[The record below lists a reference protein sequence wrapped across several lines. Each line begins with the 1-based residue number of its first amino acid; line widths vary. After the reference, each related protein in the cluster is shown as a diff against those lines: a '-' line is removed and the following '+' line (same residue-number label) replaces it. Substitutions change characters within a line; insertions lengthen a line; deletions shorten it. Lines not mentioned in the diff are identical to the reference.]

1 MIAAAGPHRPHAQDP
16 RRYVRSAGPITAVE
30 LQIEGKPETSA
41 PLLALVDIKPG
52 ERLTIEGW
60 RRVAARF
67 MQLPRFQ
74 NVTVFVEEQPS
85 GVRLVFD
92 LEPSHPIDKLEFPGR
107 DQAFRRPI
115 SRARV
120 RDQFGGL
127 PSLEQVNDV
136 EDTRPALSRQR
147 RLPGRSGQRDR
158 RADPRPGSRHPGRAR
173 DRRAADR

>member
-1 MIAAAGPHRPHAQDP
+1 M
-16 RRYVRSAGPITAVE
+16 
-30 LQIEGKPETSA
+30 
-41 PLLALVDIKPG
+41 DIKPG

-85 GVRLVFD
+85 GVRLVFN
-92 LEPSHPIDKLEFPGR
+92 LEPSHPIYKLDFPGEPGLSPAEL
-107 DQAFRRPI
+107 DNA
-115 SRARV
+115 V

-136 EDTRPALSRQR
+136 EDTLR
-147 RLPGRSGQRDR
+147 RYLVNEGFRGAQVTATVVPVHDPDRATLVVHVTPGR
-158 RADPRPGSRHPGRAR
+158 GR
-173 DRRAADR
+173 